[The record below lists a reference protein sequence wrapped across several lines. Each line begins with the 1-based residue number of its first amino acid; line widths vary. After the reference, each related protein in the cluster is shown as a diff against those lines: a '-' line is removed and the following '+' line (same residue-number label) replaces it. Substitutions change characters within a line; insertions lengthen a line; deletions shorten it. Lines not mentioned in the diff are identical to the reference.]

1 MFSVFCFYVFGLFWC
16 LFDWHCNQ
24 VEHKLWG
31 KVCVLC
37 PGHIIA
43 VEWITAEWNG
53 EVTSPGAYSVDLCSW
68 SHIRSMSLRIL
79 LRQFLWV
86 PRTWSLPPWL
96 PLLVCC
102 TEDMWIFYRL
112 LLNPGAYDCLKCFS
126 QCLLKLGSKKRRA
139 LHAPRVCSALLFR
152 KCVLCFWP
160 WWVITALLWAPLE
173 QTQEEEQGRH
183 SSPQWRLW
191 RWPQG

>member
-43 VEWITAEWNG
+43 IEWITAEWNG

-86 PRTWSLPPWL
+86 PRTWSLPSWL

-112 LLNPGAYDCLKCFS
+112 LLNPGAYDWNASLNAFWSWAARNEEPCMPQECV
-126 QCLLKLGSKKRRA
+126 A
-139 LHAPRVCSALLFR
+139 LCS
-152 KCVLCFWP
+152 
-160 WWVITALLWAPLE
+160 LE
-173 QTQEEEQGRH
+173 SAFFASG
-183 SSPQWRLW
+183 PD
-191 RWPQG
+191 G